1 MPKIKK
7 RKLVAVLAC
16 RNTGSRLY
24 GKPLQNLDVNK
35 NYTILDNIIK
45 CLKKKKIIKEI
56 VLAISRGK
64 DNLNYLNY
72 AKKYKLKFVI
82 GDEKDVLKRL
92 ITGAKKVNATDVFR
106 VTTESPFIYY
116 QKINLLWKRHVREN
130 SDTSMIKDVVD
141 GVGFAIHTVDSLITS
156 HKKGSA
162 RHRSELCGL
171 YIMENPHLFKVSKL
185 APDKILSRNDMRL
198 TVDNPEDLVL
208 CREIFAK
215 FKKDAPMID
224 VLKIVKFLDK
234 NKKIMSPVAKYLD
247 RKFWKYYV

>member
-1 MPKIKK
+1 M
-7 RKLVAVLAC
+7 
-16 RNTGSRLY
+16 
-24 GKPLQNLDVNK
+24 
-35 NYTILDNIIK
+35 
-45 CLKKKKIIKEI
+45 
-56 VLAISRGK
+56 
-64 DNLNYLNY
+64 
-72 AKKYKLKFVI
+72 KFVI

-92 ITGAKKVNATDVFR
+92 ITGAKKVNATDIFR

-116 QKINLLWKRHVREN
+116 QKINLLWEMHVKEN

-141 GVGFAIHTVDSLITS
+141 GIGFAIHTIDSLITS
-156 HKKGSA
+156 HKKGSS

-171 YIMENPHLFKVSKL
+171 YIMENPHLFKVLKL
-185 APDKILSRNDMRL
+185 TPDKILSRNDMRL

-208 CREIFAK
+208 CRKVFAK